1 MTVAVLSSSSS
12 GSNSS
17 SNIVVAV
24 VAVAAVAI
32 AAAEQLGQT
41 PRRFTTIARHSIPP
55 IGSIVVPFLGLLY
68 GILNINHKKE
78 LQRSL

>member
-12 GSNSS
+12 GSNSG
-17 SNIVVAV
+17 SNKVVAV
-24 VAVAAVAI
+24 LAVASVAI
-32 AAAEQLGQT
+32 AAAEQLRQT
-41 PRRFTTIARHSIPP
+41 SRRFTTIARHLPP